1 MDELHEALAEM
12 AQASMELSAMLQRRQ
27 ARAFER
33 LQRNYMPFGEAL
45 LVLDAVGWT
54 RRRLEQA
61 VRSRIIEK
69 TYWRGR
75 RWLLRRHVMEWVE
88 LTRRDMEWQ
97 RMHGGDGA
105 DGDGA

>member
-1 MDELHEALAEM
+1 
-12 AQASMELSAMLQRRQ
+12 
-27 ARAFER
+27 
-33 LQRNYMPFGEAL
+33 MPFGEAL

-61 VRSRIIEK
+61 VRSGIIEK
-69 TYWRGR
+69 TFWRGR

-97 RMHGGDGA
+97 RVHGGDGA
-105 DGDGA
+105 DG